1 MSDQYQNICFDD
13 TLSMSSHSNDNYGI
27 TNEPQQHTES
37 PFASPLEHDQA
48 YHLSPYT
55 PYTPFLPTTT
65 PTATPRISG
74 LPLGS
79 NLSDYPQFQDFG
91 IFGGDDETI
100 VPQPTENLIY
110 EQPGV
115 TSPAIGSELLGIYS
129 SPALT
134 TTLNTPV
141 TEFIPCTPACPPIA
155 SVYNTPLFSVL
166 NTPAIPQTPYFDN
179 TPLWEPSPVF
189 SNVAT
194 PISVRIDNHLPPS
207 VPSSYPQEIDWSIT
221 EDSFKPEIELQ
232 FAKLESITYSEDQPN
247 FVVMSNIL
255 PDLDSA
261 KCSPE
266 VQSTIDSGSESTIT
280 TQVGDN
286 NVGQAQTNARSTTPR
301 PIRPRPPDDEDS
313 QNQMKRHKN
322 DMEEDDDDTGTG
334 EKKQFACSKCDKR
347 FSRKFNMQTHELTHD
362 TNRIKPFACEHPGC
376 ASRFT
381 RKHDLKRHVNGIHKG
396 EKVHLCTACKKPFSR
411 KDAWKRHQSG
421 CTR

>member
-13 TLSMSSHSNDNYGI
+13 TLSMSNHSNDTYGI

-37 PFASPLEHDQA
+37 PFSPLLEHDQA
-48 YHLSPYT
+48 YLSPYT

-79 NLSDYPQFQDFG
+79 EFSQFQDFG

-100 VPQPTENLIY
+100 ATQPTENLVY
-110 EQPGV
+110 EQTGV
-115 TSPAIGSELLGIYS
+115 TSPA
-129 SPALT
+129 T
-134 TTLNTPV
+134 
-141 TEFIPCTPACPPIA
+141 

-179 TPLWEPSPVF
+179 TPHWEPSPVF
-189 SNVAT
+189 SNVTT
-194 PISVRIDNHLPPS
+194 PISVRIDNPLPPS
-207 VPSSYPQEIDWSIT
+207 VPSNYPGESIDWSSIS
-221 EDSFKPEIELQ
+221 EDFKPDIDKFAELQ
-232 FAKLESITYSEDQPN
+232 FAKLESITYATTEDQTN

-255 PDLDSA
+255 PDLDST
-261 KCSPE
+261 KCSE
-266 VQSTIDSGSESTIT
+266 VQSTIDSGSESTISN
-280 TQVGDN
+280 QVGDN
-286 NVGQAQTNARSTTPR
+286 IGQAQANARSTTPR

-313 QNQMKRHKN
+313 QNQLKRHKS
-322 DMEEDDDDTGTG
+322 DMDEDDDDSATG
-334 EKKQFACSKCDKR
+334 EKKQFACPKCDKR
-347 FSRKFNMQTHELTHD
+347 FSRKFNMQTHEATHD
-362 TNRIKPFACEHPGC
+362 TNRVKPFACEHPGC

-421 CTR
+421 CSR